1 MGAAGA
7 AAAAALTASQAH
19 VESFIAAGYTAAMN
33 ATSAPRQILIA
44 LSLVALPLVLAGCGN
59 KGPLILAPKS
69 IPVDPSTLPPM
80 TPPAEPAPTS
90 DEPASDEQKTDE
102 PATTVPA
109 SDAEDVNGKKKG
121 TAEPTTVPGTLPNR
135 ADETDG

>member
-1 MGAAGA
+1 VGTAGA

-33 ATSAPRQILIA
+33 ATPAPRQILIA

-90 DEPASDEQKTDE
+90 DEPTSEE
-102 PATTVPA
+102 PATSVPA
-109 SDAEDVNGKKKG
+109 TDADDIDGKKKG
-121 TAEPTTVPGTLPNR
+121 TAEPTTVPGTLPKQ

>member
-1 MGAAGA
+1 MGTAGA
-7 AAAAALTASQAH
+7 AAAAALTASQGH

-33 ATSAPRQILIA
+33 ATTAPRQILIA

-69 IPVDPSTLPPM
+69 IPVDPSTLPPR
-80 TPPAEPAPTS
+80 TPPTEPAPT
-90 DEPASDEQKTDE
+90 SDEQKTDE

-109 SDAEDVNGKKKG
+109 TDADDVDAKKKG
-121 TAEPTTVPGTLPNR
+121 TTEPVPVPKQ

>member
-1 MGAAGA
+1 M
-7 AAAAALTASQAH
+7 
-19 VESFIAAGYTAAMN
+19 
-33 ATSAPRQILIA
+33 A
-44 LSLVALPLVLAGCGN
+44 LSLVALPLVLASCGN

-80 TPPAEPAPTS
+80 TPPAQPAPTS
-90 DEPASDEQKTDE
+90 DDQKTDE

-109 SDAEDVNGKKKG
+109 SDAEDVDGKKKG
-121 TAEPTTVPGTLPNR
+121 TAEPTTVPGTPPATPPKQ